1 MGEIRDL
8 VKNPSDGIRYAEND
22 EDTVSEIHAVMDGP
36 GISDAHLLH
45 LFSVITYPSSS
56 LILSRGNSF
65 CWRVLPIKACY
76 TKRVS

>member
-36 GISDAHLLH
+36 GIIDA
-45 LFSVITYPSSS
+45 
-56 LILSRGNSF
+56 N
-65 CWRVLPIKACY
+65 
-76 TKRVS
+76 